1 MVDARGQKGAQQL
14 LKQAKLL
21 TALVALKNTQHRREG
36 GAVTMETNSD
46 FKWIVMHTNLIVIC
60 IIFKNKNAL
69 VTQM

>member
-21 TALVALKNTQHRREG
+21 TALVALKNTQRGREG

-46 FKWIVMHTNLIVIC
+46 FKWILMHTNLIVIS

-69 VTQM
+69 VTEL